1 MKYCPNCGT
10 PVEPTDRFCPNC
22 GYNLAERRMPTPPPA
37 QPQYQPP
44 PAYTPPTAAQ
54 PPAYERILGGV
65 SSANMKK
72 GFLRGYG
79 VYVTDRRIIGV
90 KMRGKGLL
98 SGLGFA
104 FGGVIGGLIASRMT
118 RKEVDKTL
126 SEIEKGKDFEVY
138 RDDVTYIELKKPG
151 RIKGGHLKIMRRFGD
166 EIKIDISGKKEY
178 ETLLG
183 ALQQFKPEA
192 LRVIT

>member
-10 PVEPTDRFCPNC
+10 PVESTDRFCPNC

-37 QPQYQPP
+37 QPSYQPP
-44 PAYTPPTAAQ
+44 PAYAAPTAAQ
-54 PPAYERILGGV
+54 PSAYERILGGV

-72 GFLRGYG
+72 GFLAGYG

-90 KMRGKGLL
+90 KERKKGLM
-98 SGLGFA
+98 SGLAFR
-104 FGGVIGGLIASRMT
+104 FGGVIGALIATKMT
-118 RKEVDKTL
+118 LDDMKKTL
-126 SEIEKGKDFEVY
+126 AEIEKRKDFEVY
-138 RDDVTYIELKKPG
+138 KDDVTYIELKKPG
-151 RIKGGHLKIMRRFGD
+151 RIRGGHLKIMRRFGD
-166 EIKIDISGKKEY
+166 EIKIDVNGKKEY
-178 ETLLG
+178 ETLLE

>member
-1 MKYCPNCGT
+1 
-10 PVEPTDRFCPNC
+10 
-22 GYNLAERRMPTPPPA
+22 
-37 QPQYQPP
+37 
-44 PAYTPPTAAQ
+44 
-54 PPAYERILGGV
+54 
-65 SSANMKK
+65 MKK